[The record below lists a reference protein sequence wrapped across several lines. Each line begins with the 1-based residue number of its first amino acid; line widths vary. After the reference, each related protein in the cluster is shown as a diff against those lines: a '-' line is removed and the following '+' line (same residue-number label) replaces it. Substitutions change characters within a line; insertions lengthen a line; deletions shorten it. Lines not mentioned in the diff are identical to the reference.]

1 MTIAL
6 NSSKDPYSRITLA
19 QQIDTL
25 AKDIS
30 RVQLMS
36 GDRSS
41 FYTAYIPMPVTKY
54 KFTRANWYS
63 ANLPW
68 QQGAE
73 VLAWCTEQFGQRP
86 AVRDAWTRWYHSM
99 SILYFR
105 DRDDYMLFVLTWG
118 K

>member
-1 MTIAL
+1 MTMAL
-6 NSSKDPYSRITLA
+6 NSSKDPYSGITLA
-19 QQIDTL
+19 QQIDTI
-25 AKDIS
+25 AKEIS
-30 RVQLMS
+30 ATISYDGRVGKMQ
-36 GDRSS
+36 GRS
-41 FYTAYIPMPVTKY
+41 FPQPKY
-54 KFTRANWYS
+54 RFTRANWYA

-105 DRDDYMLFVLTWG
+105 DHDDYMLFVLTWG